1 MNNIL
6 KKYAKLWYE
15 GNYLKELVGA
25 ALSRLGDGVDTIA
38 FAILVYHITGS
49 TLLVATLF
57 AVNGLPNLIFGI
69 SFHAQR

>member
-25 ALSRLGDGVDTIA
+25 ALSRLGDGVDRINA
-38 FAILVYHITGS
+38 
-49 TLLVATLF
+49 
-57 AVNGLPNLIFGI
+57 
-69 SFHAQR
+69 

>member
-38 FAILVYHITGS
+38 FWCIISQDRRFWWLH
-49 TLLVATLF
+49 F
-57 AVNGLPNLIFGI
+57 LPSMVCQI
-69 SFHAQR
+69 